1 MGDSSSRIREE
12 ADRIDEIIDTY
23 LPKEEGPASTV
34 MIAMNYSIHVGGKRL
49 RPMLMLETF
58 RMLATDTDEK
68 LVYPFMAAI
77 EMIHTY
83 SLCHDDLPAMD
94 NDDMRRGQKS
104 THAKFGEAMGILAG
118 DGLLNY
124 AFETAIGSFDLI
136 RESDVDDTRKLEL
149 TQRIAGALKILA
161 AKAGIYGMI
170 GGQVVDIESEEKPAG
185 EVTMDT
191 IMYIHENKTSA
202 MIESS
207 MMIGATLA
215 GATDREIAQTEK
227 IARDVGVAFQ
237 IRDDI
242 LDIEGDGAVLGKPIG
257 SDARNGKTTYV
268 SLAGLDGAKSDVKII
283 SDRAM
288 AGLSSLRGSDTE
300 SGRFLT
306 DLISGLVNRE
316 K

>member
-34 MIAMNYSIHVGGKRL
+34 MTAMNYSIHVGGKRL

-68 LVYPFMAAI
+68 RVYPFMAAI
-77 EMIHTY
+77 EMIHTD

-136 RESDVDDTRKLEL
+136 RESDADDTRKLEL

-242 LDIEGDGAVLGKPIG
+242 LDIEGDGAV
-257 SDARNGKTTYV
+257 
-268 SLAGLDGAKSDVKII
+268 
-283 SDRAM
+283 
-288 AGLSSLRGSDTE
+288 
-300 SGRFLT
+300 
-306 DLISGLVNRE
+306 
-316 K
+316 